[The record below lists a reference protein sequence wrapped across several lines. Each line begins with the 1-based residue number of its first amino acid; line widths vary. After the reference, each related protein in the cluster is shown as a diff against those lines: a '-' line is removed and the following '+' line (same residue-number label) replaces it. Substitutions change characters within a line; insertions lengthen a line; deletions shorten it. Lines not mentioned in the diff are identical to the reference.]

1 MKKDSVRSENQSST
15 VVYEHFES
23 FARQKVQAF
32 LQDILEQEV
41 MEFLGRAKGQRKP
54 AVDGLGGYRN
64 GHGKTRKFTT
74 MSGTISIRR
83 PRIRGTEEHFESK
96 VLPLFAKRTK
106 EVGQM
111 LPELYLH
118 GLSMGDFELAM
129 RGLLGEGAPL
139 SASSIERLK
148 AKWQFEYEQWKQRDL
163 SDLEVVYHWA
173 DGIYVKAGLEKDK
186 AALLVIIA
194 ALTDGRKVMLACESG
209 YRESKESWSALLR
222 DLKNRGLRLGK
233 LTIADGH
240 LGIWSALTEVHPEGR
255 EQRCWNHKIT
265 NVLDT
270 FPKKLRFAAAQQ
282 LKAMPYAE
290 TKKACEKLR
299 NAFVAK
305 YEQNYPKAVQTLLRD
320 WERMVTFYSFPKEHW
335 VHIRTTNIVES
346 PFSSVRLRTD
356 AAKRFKKVQNAT
368 AMIWKLLLVAEKRF
382 RRLKGYE
389 LLKDVYQG
397 KEFADGV
404 AVQMPSVIA
413 AERKAA

>member
-1 MKKDSVRSENQSST
+1 MKKDTGNREKQST
-15 VVYEHFES
+15 AVLYEHLET
-23 FARQKVQAF
+23 FARQKAQEF

-41 MEFLGRAKGQRKP
+41 MEFLGRAKGQRKT
-54 AVDGLGGYRN
+54 AVDGYGGYRN
-64 GHGKTRKFTT
+64 GHGKTRKFS
-74 MSGTISIRR
+74 MMNGTVTIQR
-83 PRIRGTEEHFESK
+83 PRVRGSEEHFESR
-96 VLPLFAKRTK
+96 VLPLFTRRSK
-106 EVGQM
+106 EVGEM

-118 GLSMGDFELAM
+118 GLATGDFELAM
-129 RGLLGEGAPL
+129 RGLLGDGAPL

-148 AKWQFEYEQWKQRDL
+148 AKWQLQYEQWKQRDL
-163 SDLEVVYHWA
+163 RGLEVVYHWA

-194 ALTDGRKVMLACESG
+194 ALTDGRKVMLTCESG

-240 LGIWSALTEVHPEGR
+240 LGIWSALAEVHPEGS

-265 NVLDT
+265 NVLDA
-270 FPKKLRFAAAQQ
+270 FPKKFRFEAAQQ
-282 LKAMPYAE
+282 LKDMPYAE

-299 NAFVAK
+299 NAFAAK

-335 VHIRTTNIVES
+335 IHLRTTNIVES

-368 AMIWKLLLVAEKRF
+368 AMIWKLLMVAEKRF
-382 RRLKGYE
+382 RRLKGLD
-389 LLKDVYQG
+389 LLPAVYVG
-397 KEFADGV
+397 KPFVDGV
-404 AVQMPSVIA
+404 AVHENTKIERLA
-413 AERKAA
+413 A